1 MLETP
6 PAENAAIFMAL
17 FGALHFS
24 KKQFPQAFHSKI
36 GLATLR
42 KLFKK
47 DLFSGQNRC
56 FFDAR
61 GGVTLVQTDRPS
73 VKWPAV
79 RATVAPEG
87 KRALSKTPK
96 RRVPLF
102 PQCETAK
109 VSTKRWDKPQ
119 AQARQ
124 AANRGRTRCTTG

>member
-1 MLETP
+1 MLETL
-6 PAENAAIFMAL
+6 PAENVVIFMAL
-17 FGALHFS
+17 LGALPFG
-24 KKQFPQAFHSKI
+24 KKQFPQAFHSTI
-36 GLATLR
+36 GSATLR

-47 DLFSGQNRC
+47 DLFSSQNRR

-79 RATVAPEG
+79 RATVAPAG
-87 KRALSKTPK
+87 KRGLSKTPK
-96 RRVPLF
+96 RRAPLF

-109 VSTKRWDKPQ
+109 VSAKRWDKPQ
-119 AQARQ
+119 AQAKQ